1 MAASSF
7 GEMLTGFE
15 SFSTGEESVSAENR
29 LNEVI
34 TKLPKLYKKEDRWEI
49 SEKLEDDK
57 IYWTNF
63 DGTDSDAEIIEKL
76 TGLSFLGDSLEQSS
90 NEVECCISG
99 KPTNRKIYLAK
110 TY

>member
-1 MAASSF
+1 MVTF
-7 GEMLTGFE
+7 
-15 SFSTGEESVSAENR
+15 AENR
-29 LNEVI
+29 LEEVI
-34 TKLPKLYKKEDRWEI
+34 IKLPKLYKDEDGWKI

-63 DGTDSDAEIIEKL
+63 DGTDSDAEVIEKL
-76 TGLSFLGDSLEQSS
+76 TGLSFLGDSLEQLSD
-90 NEVECCISG
+90 EVECCISG